1 MFYAFYAFAIVIL
14 VLHFTG
20 WLRRNN
26 LEWLMLVLAVAV
38 FPAVI
43 FLKYALFSRR
53 VAAAAAGGGFSLRTA
68 HSPRTSLKFKKR
80 IQLRAESGSLP

>member
-1 MFYAFYAFAIVIL
+1 MLVWKDGWGPYKENEMLFYAFYVIAGVIL
-14 VLHFTG
+14 YLHFSG

-43 FLKYALFSRR
+43 FLK
-53 VAAAAAGGGFSLRTA
+53 
-68 HSPRTSLKFKKR
+68 
-80 IQLRAESGSLP
+80 

>member
-1 MFYAFYAFAIVIL
+1 MLFYAFYVTAGVIL
-14 VLHFTG
+14 YLHFSG

-43 FLKYALFSRR
+43 FLK
-53 VAAAAAGGGFSLRTA
+53 
-68 HSPRTSLKFKKR
+68 
-80 IQLRAESGSLP
+80 

>member
-1 MFYAFYAFAIVIL
+1 MFYAFYVIALIIL

-26 LEWLMLVLAVAV
+26 LEWMVLVLAIAT

-43 FLKYALFSRR
+43 FL
-53 VAAAAAGGGFSLRTA
+53 
-68 HSPRTSLKFKKR
+68 
-80 IQLRAESGSLP
+80 